1 MLVFVLVAK
10 SKHPLKSRKINRLV
24 AKFDSGQGHQ
34 AENTTI
40 TISYTVGSISYF
52 QRTLSRRVENTRKSS
67 PQPSDLL
74 AFLLVS
80 RENKRSRRLSLFRTR
95 NSADGPQERWRVR
108 QPQADQDRRRLPR
121 RPTEIQ
127 RGRVEPRQDFRRDR
141 RRSLSLR
148 HAGREQAR
156 QRCLQALADAALSS
170 NTLNK
175 RLRLLGIDTKT
186 DHCAHR
192 FRTTFST
199 LSHHEEIKDAKARDG
214 DVVELQLASR

>member
-121 RPTEIQ
+121 RASEIQ
-127 RGRVEPRQDFRRDR
+127 RGRVELPI
-141 RRSLSLR
+141 LR
-148 HAGREQAR
+148 TAIVSPSSRIGACSAGRSGPGGSSDQV
-156 QRCLQALADAALSS
+156 QRG
-170 NTLNK
+170 
-175 RLRLLGIDTKT
+175 R
-186 DHCAHR
+186 
-192 FRTTFST
+192 
-199 LSHHEEIKDAKARDG
+199 
-214 DVVELQLASR
+214 